1 MMEPRADFSNDNP
14 PIGFVTGGGLE
25 ANLQVKLTVPAQT
38 VQEGAFVVMD
48 SGTLRFY
55 GLVTDLQLAAIDP
68 NYASQLNSE
77 RFNPRLGQ
85 YLNQNTLYTNLAVM
99 PALMLDRGPD
109 PASLEYAAW
118 AQNRPEISKPI
129 TVKTVP
135 DHHAPV
141 KLANAEDIAQIFGRE
156 DGKTIF
162 RVGET
167 REQGHAVCLNLEKL
181 VQRSSGIF
189 GTTGS
194 GKSFLAR
201 MILAGLIHANNASA
215 LIFDMHNEY
224 GPSSTSSDTGQPV
237 IGLKEKF
244 KARVRLVGLGAG
256 TDFGAMNADF
266 QLEIAH
272 KDITAEDVLQLS
284 QTLNLKETTAA
295 TLDALQTSFGED
307 WFTEFLRMRGKATE
321 EDEEGKRHAA
331 ADSVE
336 AWADQA
342 GVNVMAAESLRSKLN
357 RLMNRPYLV
366 DSPASNG
373 LAEIIDT
380 LQAGRHVILS
390 FGRYDSELDYLLVT
404 NLITRKIRDTWE
416 AATSQYHK
424 DKKNE
429 PRPLVVVVEEAHK
442 LLNREM
448 ASQTIFSTIAR
459 EMRKYYVTLLIIDQR
474 PSQIY
479 DEVMSQLGTRIS
491 GALGDEDDINAVLSG
506 LAGRSSLRGMLAKLQ
521 PKEEVLMLGWGVPMP
536 IPIRSRRYDE
546 KFWQELLKDEKP
558 KPATTADY
566 NKLLGFGDDDTD

>member
-1 MMEPRADFSNDNP
+1 MEQSSDFNNSNP

-48 SGTLRFY
+48 SGNWRFY
-55 GLVTDLQLAAIDP
+55 GLVTDLQLAAVDP

-77 RFNPRLGQ
+77 RFSPRLAQ
-85 YLNQNTLYTNLAVM
+85 HLNEQTLFTNLAVM
-99 PALMLDRGPD
+99 PALMLDQGPD
-109 PASLEYAAW
+109 PASPEYAAW
-118 AQNRPEISKPI
+118 AQNRPEKITPI

-135 DHHAPV
+135 NHHSPV
-141 KLANAEDIAQIFGRE
+141 KLANAADIAQIFGEE

-167 REQGHAVCLNLEKL
+167 REQGHAVCLNLDKF

-201 MILAGLIHANNASA
+201 MILAGLIHANNAST

-224 GPSSTSSDTGQPV
+224 GPPSTSSDTGKPV
-237 IGLKEKF
+237 SGLKEQF
-244 KARVRLVGLGAG
+244 KSHVRLIGLGAG
-256 TDFGAMNADF
+256 TDFGALHADF
-266 QLEIAH
+266 NLEIAY
-272 KDITAEDVLQLS
+272 KDLTPEDVLQLT
-284 QTLNLKETTAA
+284 QTLNLKETTAT
-295 TLDALQTSFGED
+295 TLDALQTSFGD
-307 WFTEFLRMRGKATE
+307 NWFKAFMEMRGKAVE
-321 EDEEGKRHAA
+321 EDADGKRHPA

-336 AWADQA
+336 AWANEV
-342 GVNVMAAESLRSKLN
+342 GVHVGAAEGLRSKLS
-357 RLMNRPYLV
+357 RLMNRAYLV

-373 LAEIIDT
+373 LQEIIDT
-380 LQAGRHVILS
+380 LQAGRHVVLS
-390 FGRYDSELDYLLVT
+390 FGRFDSELDYLLVT

-424 DKKNE
+424 DKKKE

-442 LLNREM
+442 LLNRDM

-506 LAGRSSLRGMLAKLQ
+506 LPGRSSLRGMLAKLQ

-536 IPIRSRRYDE
+536 IPIRSRRYDD
-546 KFWQELLKDEKP
+546 KFWQELHKDEPPQP
-558 KPATTADY
+558 KTTAAY
-566 NKLLGFGDDDTD
+566 NTFLGLGDDDPD

>member
-1 MMEPRADFSNDNP
+1 MEQRADFSNDNP

-48 SGTLRFY
+48 SGSWRFY
-55 GLVTDLQLAAIDP
+55 GLVTDLQLAAVDP

-77 RFNPRLGQ
+77 RFSPRLGQ

-109 PASLEYAAW
+109 PTTPEYATW
-118 AQNRPEISKPI
+118 LQNRPENAKPI

-141 KLANAEDIAQIFGRE
+141 KLADAADIAQIFGTE

-167 REQGHAVCLNLEKL
+167 REQGHAVCLNLEKF

-201 MILAGLIHANNASA
+201 MILAGLIHANNAST

-224 GPSSTSSDTGQPV
+224 GPPSTSSDTGKPV
-237 IGLKEKF
+237 SGLKEQF
-244 KARVRLVGLGAG
+244 TARVRLVGLGAG
-256 TDFGAMNADF
+256 TDFGALHADF
-266 QLEIAH
+266 NLEIAY
-272 KDITAEDVLQLS
+272 KDLTPEDVLQLS
-284 QTLNLKETTAA
+284 QTLNLKETTAT
-295 TLDALQTSFGED
+295 TLDALQASFGED
-307 WFTEFLRMRGKATE
+307 WFTAFMQMRGKATE
-321 EDEEGKRHAA
+321 EDEDGKRRPA

-336 AWADQA
+336 AWANEA
-342 GVNVMAAESLRSKLN
+342 GVHVGAAEGLRSKLS

-373 LAEIIDT
+373 LAEIINN
-380 LQAGRHVILS
+380 LQEGRHVVLS

-416 AATSQYHK
+416 AATSLFHK
-424 DKKNE
+424 DKKKE

-506 LAGRSSLRGMLAKLQ
+506 LAGRNALRGMLAKLQ

-546 KFWQELLKDEKP
+546 KFWQEIHKDEAV
-558 KPATTADY
+558 KPANTAEY
-566 NKLLGFGDDDTD
+566 NKRLGFGDDDSD

>member
-1 MMEPRADFSNDNP
+1 MEISVRGMQPNDWNA
-14 PIGFVTGGGLE
+14 VTRIY
-25 ANLQVKLTVPAQT
+25 A
-38 VQEGAFVVMD
+38 EGIA
-48 SGTLRFY
+48 
-55 GLVTDLQLAAIDP
+55 
-68 NYASQLNSE
+68 
-77 RFNPRLGQ
+77 
-85 YLNQNTLYTNLAVM
+85 TNKATFETRC
-99 PALMLDRGPD
+99 P
-109 PASLEYAAW
+109 EYAQW
-118 AQNRPEISKPI
+118 AKDHPEKPKPI
-129 TVKTVP
+129 SVKTVP
-135 DHHAPV
+135 NHHAPV
-141 KLANAEDIAQIFGRE
+141 RLADSMDIAQIFGTE

-167 REQGHAVCLNLEKL
+167 REQGHAVCLDLEKF
-181 VQRSSGIF
+181 VQRSAGIF

-201 MILAGLIHANNASA
+201 MILAGLIHANNAST

-224 GPSSTSSDTGQPV
+224 GPSSTSSDTGKPV
-237 IGLKEKF
+237 SGLKDQF
-244 KARVRLVGLGAG
+244 TARVTLVGLGAG
-256 TDFGAMNADF
+256 TSFGSRNADF
-266 QLEIAH
+266 NLEIAY
-272 KDITAEDVLQLS
+272 KDLTPEDILQLS
-284 QTLNLKETTAA
+284 QTLNLKETTAT
-295 TLDALQTSFGED
+295 TLDALQNSFGDE
-307 WFTEFLRMRGKATE
+307 WFTAFMEMRGKATE
-321 EDEEGKRHAA
+321 EDEDGKRRPA

-336 AWADQA
+336 AWANEA
-342 GVNVMAAESLRSKLN
+342 GVHVGAAEGLRSKLS
-357 RLMNRPYLV
+357 RLKNRPYLV

-373 LAEIIDT
+373 LEKVINH
-380 LQAGRHVILS
+380 LQEGRHVVLS
-390 FGRYDSELDYLLVT
+390 FGGFDSELDYLLVT

-416 AATSQYHK
+416 AATNQYHK
-424 DKKNE
+424 DKKKE

-506 LAGRSSLRGMLAKLQ
+506 LAGRNALRGMLAKLQ

-546 KFWQELLKDEKP
+546 KFWQEIHKDEKP
-558 KPATTADY
+558 LPETTAGF

>member
-1 MMEPRADFSNDNP
+1 MEQRADFSNDNP

-48 SGTLRFY
+48 SGTWRFY
-55 GLVTDLQLAAIDP
+55 GLVTDLQLAAVDP

-77 RFNPRLGQ
+77 RFSPRLGQ

-99 PALMLDRGPD
+99 PALMIDRGPD
-109 PASLEYAAW
+109 PASPEYAIW
-118 AQNRPEISKPI
+118 LQNRPENIKPI

-141 KLANAEDIAQIFGRE
+141 KLADAADIAQIFGTE

-167 REQGHAVCLNLEKL
+167 REQGHAVCLNLEKF

-201 MILAGLIHANNASA
+201 MILAGLIHANNAST

-224 GPSSTSSDTGQPV
+224 GPPSTSSDTGKPV
-237 IGLKEKF
+237 SGLKEQF
-244 KARVRLVGLGAG
+244 TARVRLVGLGAG
-256 TDFGAMNADF
+256 TDFGALHADF
-266 QLEIAH
+266 NLEIAY
-272 KDITAEDVLQLS
+272 KDITPEDVLQLS
-284 QTLNLKETTAA
+284 QTLNLKETTAT
-295 TLDALQTSFGED
+295 TLDALQNSFGED
-307 WFTEFLRMRGKATE
+307 WFTAFMHMRGKATE
-321 EDEEGKRHAA
+321 EDEDGKRRPA

-336 AWADQA
+336 AWANEA
-342 GVNVMAAESLRSKLN
+342 GVHVGAAEGLRSKLS
-357 RLMNRPYLV
+357 RLMNRPYLA

-373 LAEIIDT
+373 LAEIINN
-380 LQAGRHVILS
+380 LQEGRHVVLS

-416 AATSQYHK
+416 AATSQFHK
-424 DKKNE
+424 DKKKE

-506 LAGRSSLRGMLAKLQ
+506 LAGRNALRGMLAKLQ

-546 KFWQELLKDEKP
+546 KFWQELHKDETP
-558 KPATTADY
+558 KPATTEDL
-566 NKLLGFGDDDTD
+566 NKLFGFGDDDTD

>member
-1 MMEPRADFSNDNP
+1 MEQRADFSNDNP

-48 SGTLRFY
+48 SGSWRFY
-55 GLVTDLQLAAIDP
+55 GLVTDLQLAAVDP

-77 RFNPRLGQ
+77 RFSPRLGQ

-109 PASLEYAAW
+109 PTTPEYATW
-118 AQNRPEISKPI
+118 LQNRPENAKPI

-141 KLANAEDIAQIFGRE
+141 KLADAADIAQIFGTE

-167 REQGHAVCLNLEKL
+167 REQGHAVCLNLEKF

-201 MILAGLIHANNASA
+201 MILAGLIHANNAST

-224 GPSSTSSDTGQPV
+224 GPPSTSSDTGKPV
-237 IGLKEKF
+237 SGLKEQF
-244 KARVRLVGLGAG
+244 TARVRLVGLGAG
-256 TDFGAMNADF
+256 TDFGALHADF
-266 QLEIAH
+266 NLEIAY
-272 KDITAEDVLQLS
+272 KDLTPEDVLQLS
-284 QTLNLKETTAA
+284 QTLNLKETTAT
-295 TLDALQTSFGED
+295 TLDALQASFGED
-307 WFTEFLRMRGKATE
+307 WFTAFMQMRGKATE
-321 EDEEGKRHAA
+321 EDEDGKRRPA

-336 AWADQA
+336 AWANEA
-342 GVNVMAAESLRSKLN
+342 GVHVGAAEGLRSKLS

-373 LAEIIDT
+373 LAEIINN
-380 LQAGRHVILS
+380 LQEGRHVVLS

-416 AATSQYHK
+416 AATSLFHK
-424 DKKNE
+424 DKKKE

-506 LAGRSSLRGMLAKLQ
+506 LAGRNALRGMLAKLQ

-546 KFWQELLKDEKP
+546 KFWQEIHKDEAVKP
-558 KPATTADY
+558 TNTAEY
-566 NKLLGFGDDDTD
+566 NKRLGFGDDDSD

>member
-1 MMEPRADFSNDNP
+1 
-14 PIGFVTGGGLE
+14 
-25 ANLQVKLTVPAQT
+25 
-38 VQEGAFVVMD
+38 
-48 SGTLRFY
+48 
-55 GLVTDLQLAAIDP
+55 
-68 NYASQLNSE
+68 
-77 RFNPRLGQ
+77 
-85 YLNQNTLYTNLAVM
+85 
-99 PALMLDRGPD
+99 
-109 PASLEYAAW
+109 
-118 AQNRPEISKPI
+118 
-129 TVKTVP
+129 
-135 DHHAPV
+135 
-141 KLANAEDIAQIFGRE
+141 
-156 DGKTIF
+156 
-162 RVGET
+162 
-167 REQGHAVCLNLEKL
+167 
-181 VQRSSGIF
+181 
-189 GTTGS
+189 
-194 GKSFLAR
+194 
-201 MILAGLIHANNASA
+201 
-215 LIFDMHNEY
+215 
-224 GPSSTSSDTGQPV
+224 
-237 IGLKEKF
+237 
-244 KARVRLVGLGAG
+244 
-256 TDFGAMNADF
+256 MNADF

-272 KDITAEDVLQLS
+272 KDITPEDVLQLS

-295 TLDALQTSFGED
+295 TLDALQTSFGDD
-307 WFTEFLRMRGKATE
+307 WFTEFMHMRGKATE
-321 EDEEGKRHAA
+321 EDEDGKRRAA

-336 AWADQA
+336 AWTNEV

-373 LAEIIDT
+373 LAEIIDS
-380 LQAGRHVILS
+380 LQKGRHVILS

-506 LAGRSSLRGMLAKLQ
+506 LAGRSALRGMLAKLQ

-546 KFWQELLKDEKP
+546 KFWQELNKDEQP

>member
-1 MMEPRADFSNDNP
+1 MEQRADFSNDNP

-48 SGTLRFY
+48 SGSWRFY
-55 GLVTDLQLAAIDP
+55 GLVTDLQLAAVDP

-77 RFNPRLGQ
+77 RFSPRLGQ
-85 YLNQNTLYTNLAVM
+85 YLNQNTLYTSLAVM

-109 PASLEYAAW
+109 PTTPEYTVW
-118 AQNRPEISKPI
+118 LQNRPENVKPI

-141 KLANAEDIAQIFGRE
+141 KLADAGDIAQIFGKE

-167 REQGHAVCLNLEKL
+167 REQGHAVCLNLEKF

-201 MILAGLIHANNASA
+201 MILAGLIHANNAST

-224 GPSSTSSDTGQPV
+224 GPPSTSSDTGKPV
-237 IGLKEKF
+237 SGLKEQF
-244 KARVRLVGLGAG
+244 TARVRLVGLGAG
-256 TDFGAMNADF
+256 TDFGALHSDF
-266 QLEIAH
+266 NLEIAY
-272 KDITAEDVLQLS
+272 KDLTSEDVLQLS
-284 QTLNLKETTAA
+284 QTLNLKETTAT

-307 WFTEFLRMRGKATE
+307 WFTAFMQMRGKATE
-321 EDEEGKRHAA
+321 EDDDGKRRPA

-336 AWADQA
+336 AWANEA
-342 GVNVMAAESLRSKLN
+342 GVHVGAAEGLRSKLS

-373 LAEIIDT
+373 LAEIINN
-380 LQAGRHVILS
+380 LQEGRHVVLS

-416 AATSQYHK
+416 AATSQYQK
-424 DKKNE
+424 DKKTE

-506 LAGRSSLRGMLAKLQ
+506 LAGRNALRGMLAKLQ

-546 KFWQELLKDEKP
+546 KFWQEIHKDEAV
-558 KPATTADY
+558 KPANTAEY
-566 NKLLGFGDDDTD
+566 NKRLGFGDDDSD